1 MIRPCPLMIPPFR
14 KLKVASAV
22 LRCVPEDQTLLC
34 KFAKPTFNLRFF
46 QFLVGLERETGV
58 LHKLRIA
65 VIDPEVIRFND

>member
-1 MIRPCPLMIPPFR
+1 MIRPCPLMVRPFR

-22 LRCVPEDQTLLC
+22 LRFVPVDQTLLR
-34 KFAKPTFNLRFF
+34 KFTKPTFNLRFL
-46 QFLVGLERETGV
+46 QFFVGLERETGV